1 MQPGMLLNAAS
12 WHITL
17 DWSEDEQR
25 TLEEHLQRF
34 PPDRYDA
41 LQRYIKLAAILPR
54 KTVRDVAL
62 RCKWTIQQQLIR
74 KRKLAEGAMGL
85 AAKKPSIPGLG
96 PGKSPLMPMP
106 LPVSALGTSVPGSM
120 PPPFM
125 PPGTQPATG
134 AAGAAGPEPV
144 GDSMIVDGPIAQLL
158 ESNYGILNKFRSN
171 MAAFKVAENT
181 QLLTSFR
188 DNILTIIHQME
199 KMGGVMDQMP
209 QLPVKLNVDLA
220 NSFLPT
226 RSTLPNPPCTPAGS
240 LPPQPAGNIPGMV
253 PLSGFAPGSQSAG
266 AQPGPGHVVAAGD
279 RKSVV

>member
-34 PPDRYDA
+34 PPDWYDA

-106 LPVSALGTSVPGSM
+106 LVRLT
-120 PPPFM
+120 
-125 PPGTQPATG
+125 TR
-134 AAGAAGPEPV
+134 AAH
-144 GDSMIVDGPIAQLL
+144 SKQQLT
-158 ESNYGILNKFRSN
+158 YT
-171 MAAFKVAENT
+171 MASTAS
-181 QLLTSFR
+181 QL
-188 DNILTIIHQME
+188 
-199 KMGGVMDQMP
+199 
-209 QLPVKLNVDLA
+209 QL
-220 NSFLPT
+220 
-226 RSTLPNPPCTPAGS
+226 C
-240 LPPQPAGNIPGMV
+240 
-253 PLSGFAPGSQSAG
+253 
-266 AQPGPGHVVAAGD
+266 
-279 RKSVV
+279 